1 MTIPIVCIAAAYVL
15 STAMAGIT
23 TDRRITRRVARAL
36 TVATSIAAG
45 VFVGAWIT
53 DYANHPPFTAP
64 QTRIETK

>member
-1 MTIPIVCIAAAYVL
+1 MTIPIICIAAAYVL

-53 DYANHPPFTAP
+53 DYAN
-64 QTRIETK
+64 